1 MEFQPAEWM
10 QLISWTGAALVIGA
24 KGLDSFLG
32 SLASIIKN
40 ARFLFDEVRAAHQ
53 RLQDQNSDKAP

>member
-1 MEFQPAEWM
+1 M

-40 ARFLFDEVRAAHQ
+40 SRFLFDEVRAAHR
-53 RLQDQNSDKAP
+53 RLQDQNTDKAP

>member
-32 SLASIIKN
+32 SLTGIVKN
-40 ARFLFDEVRAAHQ
+40 ARYLWDELRAAHQ
-53 RLQDQNSDKAP
+53 RLQDQERD

>member
-32 SLASIIKN
+32 SLASIVKN
-40 ARFLFDEVRAAHQ
+40 ARFLFNEVRAAHQ